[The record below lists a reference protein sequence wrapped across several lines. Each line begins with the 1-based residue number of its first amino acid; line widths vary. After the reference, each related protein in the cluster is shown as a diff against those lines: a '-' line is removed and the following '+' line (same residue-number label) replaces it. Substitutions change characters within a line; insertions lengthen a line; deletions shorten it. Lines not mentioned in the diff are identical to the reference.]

1 MQITILETS
10 TDGLLGGIPRKGGRG
25 ISVIMP
31 ATDLG
36 QAVNAAR
43 RMIALAGVGFE
54 MVIVYDNVRQGFV
67 KSLNQAAGAV
77 GGEFVA
83 YVAQDALAG
92 KDWLKAAHEKISTDN
107 KSVCAFNDGIFNGG
121 LAQFGLVR
129 TAFTSSHYGEGNVF
143 FPGYH
148 THRADE
154 DLSHLAHVHGQYTYA
169 PNAILLEI
177 EYRMK
182 RSVNPADVE
191 LYARRK
197 PEIYAGRRTGSA

>member
-1 MQITILETS
+1 LQITILETS
-10 TDGLLGGIPRKGGRG
+10 TAGLLGTARRMGGRG

-43 RMIALAGVGFE
+43 RMISLAGTGFE

-67 KSLNQAAGAV
+67 KSLNQAATATGA
-77 GGEFVA
+77 EFVA

-92 KDWLKAAHEKISTDN
+92 SDWLKAAHEKISAEN

-129 TAFTSSHYGEGNVF
+129 TAFTSAHYGEGNVF

-177 EYRMK
+177 EFRLK
-182 RSVNPADVE
+182 RTVNSADVE

-197 PEIYAGRRTGSA
+197 PVIYGARPDSA